1 KAAQH
6 RLVSLQ
12 KRAPSPVLETRGRQR
27 KRPLTTRERVP
38 SPAQSTPAR
47 SRRRTHR
54 SILTE
59 EPPRGDGRK
68 VRPFSSQ
75 LRSRRGDHV
84 VDRHVLAVRDT
95 STASPSPFVSA
106 QCYPSSATSQPAMLM
121 DDRCQLDSCSTFA
134 IATRKRSV

>member
-1 KAAQH
+1 MAVTNLNH
-6 RLVSLQ
+6 
-12 KRAPSPVLETRGRQR
+12 
-27 KRPLTTRERVP
+27 LTG
-38 SPAQSTPAR
+38 
-47 SRRRTHR
+47 HD
-54 SILTE
+54 
-59 EPPRGDGRK
+59 PPRGDGRK

-121 DDRCQLDSCSTFA
+121 DDRCQLNSCSTFA
-134 IATRKRSV
+134 IARRKRSWASEITNRTPFRPRFTSDRRNETQN